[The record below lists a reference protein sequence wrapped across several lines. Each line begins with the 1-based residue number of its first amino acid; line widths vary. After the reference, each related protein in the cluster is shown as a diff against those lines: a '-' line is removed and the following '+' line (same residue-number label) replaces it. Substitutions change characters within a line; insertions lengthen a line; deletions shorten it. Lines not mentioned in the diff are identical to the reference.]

1 MPTRNKLVFEII
13 LSYPSISHNIHW
25 MCKNDVFFVKV
36 IQLKENSVNLK
47 TVKNTF
53 FSWILKLKV

>member
-1 MPTRNKLVFEII
+1 MPTRNKLVFKII

-53 FSWILKLKV
+53 FSWI